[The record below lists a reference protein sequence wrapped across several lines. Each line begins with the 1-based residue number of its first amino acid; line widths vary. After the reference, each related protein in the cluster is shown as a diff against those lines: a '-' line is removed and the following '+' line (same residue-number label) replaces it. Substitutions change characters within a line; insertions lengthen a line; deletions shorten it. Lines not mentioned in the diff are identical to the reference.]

1 MLMIFLQKKVL
12 RVLSVCALDGSIDKV
27 KGGNKGL
34 KILTYLLDTMFKM
47 HTIQQEL
54 YEIITKP
61 VHKWSQCWKIQNK
74 RYTDM

>member
-1 MLMIFLQKKVL
+1 MFL
-12 RVLSVCALDGSIDKV
+12 RECALDGSIDKV
-27 KGGNKGL
+27 KGDNKGL

-61 VHKWSQCWKIQNK
+61 VHK
-74 RYTDM
+74 